1 MRVSRFVFAVLLC
14 TAGFAQAALV
24 NGINA
29 VVNDTVITYDQVER
43 GIAPIADGLFR
54 QYRNQPQVLEERLK
68 QLRADQMEELV
79 ERQLILNEFK
89 TAGYKLP
96 ETFIDD
102 AIREEIRKN
111 FYGDSAKLT
120 KTLQSEGMTKE
131 AFRQQQRERIIV
143 RYLSEQNISSQKIL
157 ISPFKIEKYYT
168 ENQERFKVGDQ
179 VKLRMIVLNQAS
191 SAEPGRA
198 KQLAQEVLKKIE
210 EGAPFAEMA
219 TIYSEGAQKAEGGD
233 RGWVDR
239 DRTDLKKELADAAF
253 ALKAGQ
259 LSGVIDLP
267 EGCYLML
274 VEEARPAHVRPL
286 DELRA
291 DIESTLKAQESAN
304 LRKQWIER
312 LRKKSFVRYY

>member
-14 TAGFAQAALV
+14 SAGFTQAALV

-29 VVNDTVITYDQVER
+29 IVNDTVITYDQVER
-43 GIAPIADGLFR
+43 GISKIAAGLYQ
-54 QYRNQPQVLEERLK
+54 QYGNQPKKLDE
-68 QLRADQMEELV
+68 QLRRLRTEQMEELV

-102 AIREEIRKN
+102 AIHEDIRKN
-111 FYGDSAKLT
+111 YYGDSARLT
-120 KTLQSEGMTKE
+120 KSLQSEGITRE
-131 AFRQQQRERIIV
+131 AFRQQQREKIIV
-143 RYLSEQNISSQKIL
+143 QYLVQQNISSQKIL

-168 ENQERFKVGDQ
+168 ENLERFKVGDQ
-179 VKLRMIVLNQAS
+179 VKLRMILLNEDPNG
-191 SAEPGRA
+191 EPGRA
-198 KQLAQEVLKKIE
+198 KKLAHEVLKKIK
-210 EGAPFAEMA
+210 EGASFVEMA
-219 TIYSEGAQKAEGGD
+219 IEVSEGAQRAEGGD

-239 DRTDLKKELADAAF
+239 ERTDLKTELADAAF

-259 LSGVIDLP
+259 LSEVIELP

-274 VEEARPAHVRPL
+274 VEETRPAHFRPL
-286 DELRA
+286 EEVRA
-291 DIESTLKAQESAN
+291 EIEATLKAQESAN

-312 LRKKSFVRYY
+312 LRNKSFVRYY

>member
-29 VVNDTVITYDQVER
+29 VVNDTVITYDEVER
-43 GIAPIADGLFR
+43 KIALIADGLFQ

-219 TIYSEGAQKAEGGD
+219 SIYSEGAQRAEGGD

-291 DIESTLKAQESAN
+291 DIESTLQAQESAN